1 MSQFTNVL
9 QQLVEEFHTSFGH
22 PVSDKPTLIPLKRLI
37 DRKGWG
43 VLEEMIEQ
51 IHSVSNNQKEF
62 EDAVNSIKSYLNK
75 AVEKQSSKPFIKD
88 ETDKIVAL
96 ADGLADEL
104 YFLLGD
110 CVEAGVDIERI
121 FKIVQ
126 DSNMSK
132 LYVDED
138 GNKYAQYDENG
149 KIKKSP
155 NFFPPEDKIKEEVL
169 RQLNK

>member
-9 QQLVEEFHTSFGH
+9 QQLVEEFHLAFGH
-22 PVSDKPTLIPLKRLI
+22 PVSTTPTVPTLERFTN
-37 DRKGWG
+37 RKGWG
-43 VLEEMIEQ
+43 AIEEAVEQ
-51 IHSVSNNQKEF
+51 LHTISNNQEEF
-62 EDAVNSIKSYLNK
+62 EEAVETLKSYIDK
-75 AVEKQSSKPFIKD
+75 AVAKQSSKDFILDSK
-88 ETDKIVAL
+88 EKVVHL
-96 ADGLADEL
+96 VDGLADEL

-110 CVEAGVDIERI
+110 CVEAGIDIEPI
-121 FKIVQ
+121 LKIVQ

-155 NFFPPEDKIKEEVL
+155 NFFPPEERIKEEVL
-169 RQLNK
+169 RQLGK